1 MAPTVYYPAALRRPA
16 PTVALF
22 AAATILLACSLLA
35 AVLDPLPE
43 GLSATYFE
51 TSNWSGPAARST
63 IDSAPSTYNLF
74 VAWRGRPPQAFSAT
88 WTGWIIVLSQGTYA
102 FANTSENRASLRVGD
117 QLIFDDGQAG
127 VPGPAAGRVQLR
139 RGVHRL
145 LVTYHQTGGSPGLE
159 LNWARDAAPLRPLP
173 AWALSSRP
181 VTFARFAVSVVIRR
195 LASVTVWP
203 WLAATALA
211 ICAAI
216 FQPFRRAHVSGD
228 VAAAIEWGLIFAGG
242 AVLVFVLP
250 HWIASDGYVRYFALA
265 QLIEWRELSN
275 TSFSLVGPLSSAPLY
290 LLGRVIASPSWW
302 CERFNALVLVAGVSV
317 MWQLLRKEVAPEL
330 FRKFA
335 LLLIAGS
342 MFPNHTLD
350 YFGEVFTA
358 VTVGT
363 GLLAVHLRHRVT
375 GWAAVIAGVVNT
387 PATLVGLAA
396 AAVVLTW
403 RTRRLRQFLPVAIAA
418 VLILLEAWIRRGA
431 LVDSPYL
438 GSAGNTTVLTYS
450 GKPGFSYPLFFGL
463 LSVLFSF
470 GKGLFFYAPGLLLP
484 VRRLLGAISVRLLGA
499 YELWIAF
506 LVGIVLTYAKWWAW
520 FGGWT
525 WGPRFFLIAAIPASC
540 ALAVALYRMTCFNVP
555 LRAAVLVVLTLS
567 AWVAIDGAV
576 FGQAALDVCF
586 NDTFASLCWY
596 VPEFSP
602 LWRPFVQFTTPSP
615 AVATVGV
622 YFAAVYVW
630 LAAPLVRD
638 LTPRSAAMFSA
649 GWHALSH
656 GERWRI

>member
-1 MAPTVYYPAALRRPA
+1 MRRPA

-35 AVLDPLPE
+35 AVLDPLPA

-51 TSNWSGPAARST
+51 TSNWSGPRARST
-63 IDSAPSTYNLF
+63 IDSTPSTYNLF
-74 VAWRGRPPQAFSAT
+74 VAWRGRPPRSFSAT
-88 WTGWIIVLSQGTYA
+88 WTGWMIVPRDGTYS
-102 FANTSENRASLRVGD
+102 FAAVSSNRSSLHIGE
-117 QLIFDDGQAG
+117 QLIFDSGHADQ
-127 VPGPAAGRVQLR
+127 PGLATGRVQLS

-145 LVTYHQTGGSPGLE
+145 LVTYYQTAGPPEFE
-159 LNWARDAAPLRPLP
+159 LNWARDAASLQPLP
-173 AWALSSRP
+173 AWVLSPRP
-181 VTFARFAVSVVIRR
+181 VSFARFAVSVLIRL
-195 LASVTVWP
+195 LASLTVWP
-203 WLAATALA
+203 WLAATTLALT
-211 ICAAI
+211 AAI
-216 FQPFRRAHVSGD
+216 VHPFRRARAARD
-228 VAAAIEWGLIFAGG
+228 VGAAVEWGLIFTG
-242 AVLVFVLP
+242 AVMLLFVLP

-265 QLIEWRELSN
+265 QLIEWRELSK
-275 TSFSLVGPLSSAPLY
+275 TSFSMVGPLSSAPLY
-290 LLGRVIASPSWW
+290 FLGRVIASPSWW
-302 CERFNALVLVAGVSV
+302 CERFNAFVLLAGISV
-317 MWQLLRKEVAPEL
+317 MWQLLRKEIAPEL

-335 LLLIAGS
+335 LLIIAAS
-342 MFPNHTLD
+342 MFPNHVLD

-358 VTVGT
+358 VMVAT
-363 GLLAVHLRHRVT
+363 GLLAVQLRYRLT

-396 AAVVLTW
+396 TAVVLSW
-403 RTRRLRQFLPVAIAA
+403 RTRRLRHFLPVAIAA
-418 VLILLEAWIRRGA
+418 ALILLEAWFRRGA
-431 LVDSPYL
+431 LVDTPYL
-438 GSAGNTTVLTYS
+438 ESAGNTTVLTYS

-484 VRRLLGAISVRLLGA
+484 VRRRLSTISVRLLGA
-499 YELWIAF
+499 YDLWIAF
-506 LVGIVLTYAKWWAW
+506 LSGIILIYAKWWAW

-540 ALAVALYRMTCFNVP
+540 ALAIGLYRMALFDVR
-555 LRAAVLVVLTLS
+555 LRVGILAILTLS

-602 LWRPFVQFTTPSP
+602 LWRPFVQFTMPSL
-615 AVATVGV
+615 AVAMVGV
-622 YFAAVYVW
+622 YFAVVYIW
-630 LAAPLVRD
+630 MATPLVRD
-638 LTPRSAAMFSA
+638 LAPRSTAMFSA
-649 GWHALSH
+649 KWYALSQ